1 MEVTMQAHRLKVTIP
16 EDHQLEIAVRLPAD
30 FPAGPAEVIVL
41 AEPSR
46 ATTLDEVRRDRLAL
60 IDELRHRERTAEEE
74 RVLDEF
80 EDFRRSH
87 PFRLDSLTEE

>member
-1 MEVTMQAHRLKVTIP
+1 MQAHRLKVTIP
-16 EDHQLEIAVRLPAD
+16 EDHQLEIAVRLPEN
-30 FPAGPAEVIVL
+30 FPSGPAEVIVL
-41 AEPSR
+41 SEPPQT
-46 ATTLDEVRRDRLAL
+46 TTLEAVRRDRLAL
-60 IDELRHRERTAEEE
+60 IDELRHRERTEEEE